1 MKKLLFLLLICALC
15 LSVTACGGAPEQTN
29 DETITVVTT
38 IFPEYDWMRNLTA
51 GSDAIELKLLIDK
64 GVDLH
69 SYQPDVNDIVTIST
83 CDVFIYTGGAS
94 DVWVED
100 VIETA
105 MNEDMLVIDLMEVLE
120 QHRELCADD
129 HAHAHEH
136 EHEHEEEHEH
146 TADEHIWLSLINAD
160 HICHELAH
168 ILGELDSAN
177 SGLYEENY
185 KAYSE
190 AIGVLDEKYRGMA
203 TTADY
208 EDVVFADR
216 FPFTYLM
223 EDYGL
228 HHHAAYEGCSAETE
242 VSFETFARLAET
254 LNTLDLHSV
263 VVIDDSDHRIA
274 DTVIASAGDDSRSIL
289 TMQSMQAVGA
299 RQIQAGVTYL
309 EIMEQNLA
317 VLQQALNKG
326 A

>member
-1 MKKLLFLLLICALC
+1 MKKLLTFILTAVLC
-15 LSVTACGGAPEQTN
+15 LSLTACGGAPEQT
-29 DETITVVTT
+29 DDGKITIVTS

-51 GSDAIELKLLIDK
+51 GSDAVEVKLLIDK

-69 SYQPDVNDIVTIST
+69 SYQPDVNDIVMIST

-105 MNEDMLVIDLMEVLE
+105 MNEDLLVIDLMEVLE
-120 QHRELCADD
+120 QHRELCTDEHD
-129 HAHAHEH
+129 HAHEH
-136 EHEHEEEHEH
+136 DHEDEHEH

-160 HICHELAH
+160 HICRSLTEL
-168 ILGELDSAN
+168 LQTLDSAN
-177 SGLYEENY
+177 SALYAANFADYGAKLQALDMQYHETM
-185 KAYSE
+185 E
-190 AIGVLDEKYRGMA
+190 ASV
-203 TTADY
+203 Y
-208 EDVVFADR
+208 EDVIFADR

-254 LNTLDLHSV
+254 LNVLDLHSV

-274 DTVIASAGDDSRSIL
+274 DTVIASAGNPDCSIL

-299 RQIQAGVTYL
+299 RQIKAGVTYL
-309 EIMEQNLA
+309 NIMEQNLA
-317 VLQQALNKG
+317 VLQQALNEG